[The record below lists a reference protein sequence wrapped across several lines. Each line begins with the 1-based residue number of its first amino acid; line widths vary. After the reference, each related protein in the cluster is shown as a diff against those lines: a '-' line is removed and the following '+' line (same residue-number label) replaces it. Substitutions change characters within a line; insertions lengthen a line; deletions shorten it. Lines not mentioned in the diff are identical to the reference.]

1 MNITVFDIYLEIYYD
16 FERFKKQIIHFF
28 PLPELI
34 EMKLENLFIPKF
46 FFFFLSQR
54 EFVLICLILFTPE
67 CDKYSS

>member
-1 MNITVFDIYLEIYYD
+1 MNWIWILTVFDIYLEIYYD

-46 FFFFLSQR
+46 FFFFFLN
-54 EFVLICLILFTPE
+54 ENLC
-67 CDKYSS
+67 